1 MIGQVGF
8 STNNGD
14 RRRIA
19 KITETGRT
27 LDRGMAGADDDG
39 VDLRWAW
46 PQDRSPVQLTSTV
59 TLVGLV
65 ITSYTAER
73 FCD

>member
-1 MIGQVGF
+1 M
-8 STNNGD
+8 GD
-14 RRRIA
+14 TRPFQNDMVNRP
-19 KITETGRT
+19 ITETSTYGEA
-27 LDRGMAGADDDG
+27 GMAGADDDG

>member
-1 MIGQVGF
+1 MGDIRPFQ
-8 STNNGD
+8 NNMVN
-14 RRRIA
+14 RPIS
-19 KITETGRT
+19 ETGT
-27 LDRGMAGADDDG
+27 YGEAGMAGADDDG

-46 PQDRSPVQLTSTV
+46 LQDRSPVQLTSTV